1 MTGCEKY
8 LDMISLYIDGE
19 LDGDK
24 TSELLAHTASCP
36 HCAALLRI
44 YEEAFDGGDSEIA
57 KPPAELAA
65 NVMVVVKSMPAP
77 RTEDS
82 TPQAGE
88 TPPHSRKRKHGLF
101 SVRVRG
107 IVAAAAVLIV
117 AMTIYLPSRITDIS
131 SSGEANGA
139 NYYEAESTP
148 SGSAAQFNVGKSA
161 ESDELVAEDQII
173 TSAESTA
180 GGGTFYSADAL
191 LDYYAVVNISGEL
204 PELLDGY
211 GAEPYG
217 DGEYLIIIPAELTE
231 ELESL
236 GYTVEYSES
245 GESSTETAVIHT
257 P

>member
-8 LDMISLYIDGE
+8 LDMISLYIDGK
-19 LDGDK
+19 LDSDE
-24 TSELLAHTASCP
+24 TAELLAHVASCP
-36 HCAALLRI
+36 HCAALLKI
-44 YEEAFDGGDSEIA
+44 YEEAFDGGDSELTE
-57 KPPAELAA
+57 PPAELVE
-65 NVMVVVKSMPAP
+65 NVMDAVKSMPAP
-77 RTEDS
+77 RAEDS
-82 TPQAGE
+82 TPRTEEIAPLSGK
-88 TPPHSRKRKHGLF
+88 RKRGLF
-101 SVRVRG
+101 SARVRG
-107 IVAAAAVLIV
+107 IAATAAVLAV
-117 AMTIYLPSRITDIS
+117 MLSVYLPNRTADMTGS
-131 SSGEANGA
+131 SAANGA
-139 NYYEAESTP
+139 NYYNAENAP
-148 SGSAAQFNVGKSA
+148 SGSVSQFSVGKSG
-161 ESDELVAEDQII
+161 ESNGVAENQLI
-173 TSAESTA
+173 TGDESTA